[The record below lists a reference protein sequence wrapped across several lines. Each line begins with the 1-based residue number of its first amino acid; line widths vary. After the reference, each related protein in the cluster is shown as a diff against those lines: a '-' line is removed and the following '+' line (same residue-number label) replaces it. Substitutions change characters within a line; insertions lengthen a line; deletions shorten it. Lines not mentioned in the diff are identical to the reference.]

1 MWMVRE
7 EDDVDGVSGMTG
19 HLQHFSLGAAE
30 CLCKWLLKH
39 TRSHTARQRKWAGPK
54 VGRDDIRF
62 KTRAALRRNISRR
75 RQKSGFINAAGE
87 KDGRQGTLCRALE

>member
-1 MWMVRE
+1 MCE
-7 EDDVDGVSGMTG
+7 EDDADGVSGMTG
-19 HLQHFSLGAAE
+19 HLQLFSLGAVE

-39 TRSHTARQRKWAGPK
+39 TRSHTARQGKWAGQK
-54 VGRDDIRF
+54 VGHDDIRLNQ
-62 KTRAALRRNISRR
+62 RAAQRRNISGR